1 MIKRIEIICKP
12 CHKCEVLQ
20 ERISRLIATI
30 QEREHIK
37 IKCDVKYNTNIVD
50 ANLYGYNVTQ
60 LPILLINGSVEFV
73 GHVKEVHLIRMKFE
87 EIMREG

>member
-1 MIKRIEIICKP
+1 MRGSAGKNN
-12 CHKCEVLQ
+12 
-20 ERISRLIATI
+20 RLIATI

-50 ANLYGYNVTQ
+50 ANQLGYSLIQ
-60 LPILLINGSVEFV
+60 LPVLLINGNVEFV
-73 GHVKEVHLIRMKFE
+73 GHVKEVHLIGMKFE